1 MAEKFTLGKVFSAK
15 GWYQFIGLHARYV
28 LIAIIV
34 LAGLYVWQLF
44 APKKQIQNNTPTLN
58 AAKDSKATQ
67 VNNYIQNKEAG
78 AWEVGGH
85 AGVIRLG
92 DQDGGYVGGEIKRR
106 F

>member
-1 MAEKFTLGKVFSAK
+1 MAEPFQLSKVFSVK
-15 GWYQFIGLHARYV
+15 GWYQFIGTHARYA

-34 LAGLYVWQLF
+34 LAVLYVWGLIS
-44 APKKQIQNNTPTLN
+44 PKKSVQNNQPQITGEHASVT
-58 AAKDSKATQ
+58 
-67 VNNYIQNKEAG
+67 NNYIQNKEAG

-92 DQDGGYVGGEIKRR
+92 DKDGAYGGLELKRR